1 MAKSSSINKNNKR
14 IKLSNKYL
22 LSGKVS
28 QVMSGVSTDKATN
41 FLVSL
46 TYNAGGTSS
55 SQTFENKFKEYSTEA
70 TIIKV
75 SPRGVF
81 FKLDKGLS
89 SDVVKGARADIYKSD
104 YFGEN
109 VLLGSGFI
117 YESGPD
123 WSIVK
128 VVKKFKRLPIEKG
141 YTVRIK

>member
-1 MAKSSSINKNNKR
+1 M
-14 IKLSNKYL
+14 
-22 LSGKVS
+22 
-28 QVMSGVSTDKATN
+28 
-41 FLVSL
+41 
-46 TYNAGGTSS
+46 
-55 SQTFENKFKEYSTEA
+55 
-70 TIIKV
+70 
-75 SPRGVF
+75 
-81 FKLDKGLS
+81 DKGLS

-117 YESGPD
+117 YESGAD